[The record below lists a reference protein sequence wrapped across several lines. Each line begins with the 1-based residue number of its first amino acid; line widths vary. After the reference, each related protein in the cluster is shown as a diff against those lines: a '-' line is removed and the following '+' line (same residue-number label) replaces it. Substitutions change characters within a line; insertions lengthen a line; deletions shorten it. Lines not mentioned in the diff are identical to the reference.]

1 MNLTI
6 NGVNR
11 EHAEKVTLTA
21 LIESLGMNAGRI
33 AVELN
38 QSIVPKNDW
47 ETTELK
53 DGDKLEIVHFVG
65 GGKH

>member
-11 EHAEKVTLTA
+11 EHAEKVTLTV

-38 QSIVPKNDW
+38 LSIVPKNDW